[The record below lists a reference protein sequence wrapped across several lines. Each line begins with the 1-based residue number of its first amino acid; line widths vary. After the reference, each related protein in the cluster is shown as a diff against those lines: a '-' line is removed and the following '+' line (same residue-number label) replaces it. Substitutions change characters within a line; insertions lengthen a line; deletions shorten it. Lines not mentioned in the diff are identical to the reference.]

1 MLKENNCC
9 CVVCQVERSL
19 LNSLSTQ
26 TARTHFQALARNYP
40 ILNHFDSPAEVI
52 AQLHEHE
59 RVELVNHKAWN
70 GILHALVESIADGS
84 AEEIGQQLLLLAYMP
99 AIHRAYVEVCQ
110 QFPTLAAEDVA
121 QQAALVLLEAAR
133 SPAMRTQNGYVPIA
147 LARDFH
153 KRLIRWAFGEIR
165 QSVPS
170 EKVSRVHPEP
180 ESDEN
185 FEGAVLLEDF
195 LSQWQRAGVL
205 SQEECDLLRKFKCD
219 GFYRHELGT
228 GEDGP
233 SGNALYFRAYRAINR
248 LRRLVRGEQAV
259 RGAPS
264 APKDENS
271 KNSQSEAQ
279 TFSESLPISNSE
291 KGNSPELGHLG
302 RQLEPE
308 VPPIAA

>member
-1 MLKENNCC
+1 MNKENNCR
-9 CVVCQVERSL
+9 CVVCQLERSL

-26 TARTHFQALARNYP
+26 TARTHFQALACNYP
-40 ILNHFDSPAEVI
+40 ILNHFDSPADVI
-52 AQLHEHE
+52 SQLHEHE
-59 RVELVNHKAWN
+59 RVEHVNHKAWN
-70 GILHALVESIADGS
+70 GILHALVDSIANGT
-84 AEEIGQQLLLLAYMP
+84 AEDIGQQLLLLAYMP

-133 SPAMRTQNGYVPIA
+133 APAMQNQNGYLPIA

-170 EKVSRVHPEP
+170 EEVAAVHPEP

-205 SQEECDLLRKFKCD
+205 TQEECDLLRKFKWE
-219 GFYRHELGT
+219 GFEANELVGMNT
-228 GEDGP
+228 GNTT
-233 SGNALYFRAYRAINR
+233 NAVQMRLKRIIKR
-248 LRRLVRGEQAV
+248 LRHCDQRDRRRRTLWMQPV
-259 RGAPS
+259 
-264 APKDENS
+264 K
-271 KNSQSEAQ
+271 KI
-279 TFSESLPISNSE
+279 L
-291 KGNSPELGHLG
+291 
-302 RQLEPE
+302 
-308 VPPIAA
+308 